1 MKMDWGACKAGA
13 RRVRS
18 FTRRWLRNWTRRGT
32 TESFDRFDRDA
43 ELIREIEEAKKAWWI
58 AQHRF
63 HHVTDPD
70 QIDYA
75 VYAWEA
81 AEKRYEMLLRTAKRA
96 GVSRLDRRTGRAM
109 EV

>member
-1 MKMDWGACKAGA
+1 MKIDWGAWKTGM

-18 FTRRWLRNWTRRGT
+18 WTGRRLRRRARQWTQ
-32 TESFDRFDRDA
+32 ESSDRDA

-58 AQHRF
+58 AQQRF
-63 HHVTDPD
+63 QHVTEPD

-81 AEKRYEMLLRTAKRA
+81 AEKRYEMLLRSAKRS